1 MIMTKSV
8 EKSGIQG
15 NTAERVCFFIGLVAV
30 FCAFFVKRIYA
41 ASGTGV
47 LLTAGA
53 ASKMEMG
60 VFDTMDSSELMGQA
74 SAGASGIDDANME
87 TREADGTIAGY
98 KNLGIASVENHLNVR
113 TAPSEDAELVGKMTR
128 NAGCEI
134 YEIANGWAHIKSGKV
149 DGFVNLEYLL
159 TGEEAKIRAK
169 QVVTLMATVT
179 TTTLFV
185 RMEPSTEAA
194 ILTMVPI
201 EEELEVLSGK
211 EGDDWVKVA
220 IDEDEGYVSTEY
232 VTLSEQLDKAVTM
245 KELRYGMGV
254 SELRV
259 NLVNYSKQ
267 FLGNP
272 YVWGGTSLTKGCDCS
287 GYVQQIFKKFNIRLP
302 RTSREQALCGSKIS
316 ADSARPGDLFFYAKR
331 GTVNHVAIY
340 IGNGQVINASNPRSG
355 IKISNAFYRTPYSV
369 RRVISD

>member
-1 MIMTKSV
+1 M
-8 EKSGIQG
+8 
-15 NTAERVCFFIGLVAV
+15 V
-30 FCAFFVKRIYA
+30 FCALFALKTYA
-41 ASGTGV
+41 SSGTGV

-53 ASKMEMG
+53 TSVMEMG
-60 VFDTMDSSELMGQA
+60 IFDMVSANQIMGMA

-113 TAPSEDAELVGKMTR
+113 VAPSEDAELAGKMTR

-201 EEELEVLSGK
+201 SEELEVVSGK
-211 EGDDWVKVA
+211 EGDEWVKVV

-302 RTSREQALCGSKIS
+302 RTSREQATCGTKIS
-316 ADSARPGDLFFYAKR
+316 ASDVRPGDLVFYSKR
-331 GTVNHVAIY
+331 GVVNHVAIY

-355 IKISNAFYRTPYSV
+355 IKISNAFYRTPHSI
-369 RRVISD
+369 RRVIQD